1 MIKVDDVLAV
11 LRLIGQENVKLSSKQ
26 LNALIDML
34 EKEEMLEVESDIEKV
49 LVKLPPDEEN
59 ADLSEENA
67 EISTSS
73 TETMSR
79 AEGKEDPLAK
89 DLTEQEPEEHIKE
102 MFEETGEKE
111 KVKLKASSHDSKK
124 DPMDLK

>member
-1 MIKVDDVLAV
+1 
-11 LRLIGQENVKLSSKQ
+11 
-26 LNALIDML
+26 ML
-34 EKEEMLEVESDIEKV
+34 EKEEMLEVEADIEKV

-59 ADLSEENA
+59 ADFSEENV
-67 EISTSS
+67 EISSTS

-79 AEGKEDPLAK
+79 QDDPLAK

-102 MFEETGEKE
+102 MFDETGEKE
-111 KVKLKASSHDSKK
+111 KVKVKANYSKK